1 MSLADNIEDEASLFL
16 NADDFAYTATYKALG
31 AGSGTSVLVV
41 VNEADTAILELR
53 ESHATSREASFSVPA
68 ATVTSPARTDTYTI
82 ATGPCAGTWVCTTVE
97 NRDAGIA
104 TVRCRLETTTNTV
117 AEGAKEIRV

>member
-1 MSLADNIEDEASLFL
+1 MN
-16 NADDFAYTATYKALG
+16 
-31 AGSGTSVLVV
+31 VV
-41 VNEADTAILELR
+41 VNESEQGILELR
-53 ESHATSREASFSVPA
+53 ESHASSREASFSVPL
-68 ATVTSPARTDTYTI
+68 ATVTAPARTDTYTI
-82 ATGPCAGTWVCTTVE
+82 ASGPHTGTWVCTQVE